1 MPIDPQALRIVLYPD
16 PILRQKAE
24 PVERIDDEVR
34 AVITRMI
41 ELMREAD
48 GAGLAAPQVGLPWR
62 LFLTRAAEG
71 SEDIE
76 VFINPS
82 LRVDDTESSVREE
95 GCLSL
100 PTIYVDIRR
109 SRGITITAQ
118 DVDGKTFTRSDDAF
132 VARVWQH
139 EIDHL
144 DGTLII
150 DRMSPIDRL
159 AKRRAIK
166 DLEAAARG
174 V

>member
-1 MPIDPQALRIVLYPD
+1 MPVDPQALQIVLYPD
-16 PILRQKAE
+16 PILRQQAK
-24 PVERIDDEVR
+24 PVERVDEEVR
-34 AVITRMI
+34 AVVERMI
-41 ELMREAD
+41 CLMEEAD

-62 LFLTRAAEG
+62 IFLSRAAG
-71 SEDIE
+71 GTRDIE
-76 VFINPS
+76 VFINPE
-82 LRVDDTESSVREE
+82 LQIDDSESVVGEE

-100 PTIYVDIRR
+100 PNIYVDIRR

-118 DVDGKTFTRSDDAF
+118 GLDGQTFKRSDADF

-139 EIDHL
+139 ENDHL

-150 DRMSPIDRL
+150 DRMSTMDRL

-174 V
+174 T